1 MPEERR
7 MLLPGKKKST
17 RAEGPPQPVD
27 PQTLRDAQ
35 SVKRAVVAAMA
46 VTLVLSGFWMFFASV
61 TGRVFP
67 WFSVIQ
73 GIFIG
78 LAVRR
83 FGRGLDWRFPLV
95 AGLFAWAGAFFGNL
109 VVAIPATTSALD
121 ASWWEVIRGLTWWSL
136 RTFFDE
142 VITVVDYI
150 YAFFAA
156 AVAVFYAK
164 RRLNRHEVFALRTR
178 QHS

>member
-1 MPEERR
+1 
-7 MLLPGKKKST
+7 MLLPGKKKKT
-17 RAEGPPQPVD
+17 RDERPLRPLD
-27 PQTLRDAQ
+27 PQKLVDAQ
-35 SVKRAVVAAMA
+35 SVGRAIVAALVA
-46 VTLVLSGFWMFFASV
+46 TLVLGTFWMFFASV

-67 WFSVIQ
+67 WFSIVQ

-95 AGLFAWAGAFFGNL
+95 AGAFAWTGAFFGNL
-109 VVAIPATTSALD
+109 LVAIPATTSALD
-121 ASWWEVIRGLTWWSL
+121 ASWWEVVRGLTWWSL

-142 VITVVDYI
+142 VITVVDHI
-150 YAFFAA
+150 YAFCAA

-164 RRLNRHEVFALRTR
+164 RRLNRREVFALRTR
-178 QHS
+178 GQP

>member
-1 MPEERR
+1 
-7 MLLPGKKKST
+7 MLRPGKKKT
-17 RAEGPPQPVD
+17 RKTDGPPPQVD
-27 PQTLRDAQ
+27 PQKLKDAQ
-35 SVKRAVVAAMA
+35 SVRRAVVAAIA
-46 VTLVLSGFWMFFASV
+46 AILILSCFWMFFTDV

-67 WFSVIQ
+67 WFSVVQ
-73 GIFIG
+73 GVFIG

-95 AGLFAWAGAFFGNL
+95 AGVAALIGAFFGNL
-109 VVAIPATTSALD
+109 LVAIPVTTSALD
-121 ASWWEVIRGLTWWSL
+121 AGWWEVVRGLTWWSI

-150 YAFFAA
+150 YAFCAA

-164 RRLNRHEVFALRTR
+164 RRLNRHEVFALRSVTR
-178 QHS
+178 QQS

>member
-1 MPEERR
+1 MPGESR
-7 MLLPGKKKST
+7 MLLPRKKKTT

-27 PQTLRDAQ
+27 PQTLEDAQ
-35 SVKRAVVAAMA
+35 SVKRAVYAAMA
-46 VTLVLSGFWMFFASV
+46 ATLVLSAFWMFFAGV

-67 WFSVIQ
+67 WFSIIQ

-78 LAVRR
+78 QAVRR
-83 FGRGLDWRFPLV
+83 FGRGLDWRFPLI

-109 VVAIPATTSALD
+109 VVAVPATTSALD

-142 VITVVDYI
+142 VITAVDYI
-150 YAFFAA
+150 YAFCAA

-164 RRLNRHEVFALRTR
+164 RRLTRNEVFALRTR